1 MRFKVL
7 FCFVLIHTIHSFA
20 QLPEGFD
27 KEEARDMLAICNSF
41 TFLDLYNSDDEILPA
56 GYEKTYIS
64 GVFGMDNKFQIF
76 RKGNRAVIN
85 FRGSTKNK
93 ISWMENIYSSM
104 IPAKGTI
111 RVSGENFNY
120 CFAKDSN
127 AAVHAGYALAIAYLS
142 KDILLHINLLN
153 QAGIYDIILTG
164 HSQGGSITNL
174 MRIYLEYL
182 SENILSPLN
191 RFRSYSYAAPMVG
204 NKEFVAEYNSVICSN
219 HNSFNIVNPEDPIP
233 KFPLNYQE
241 ENLLADNI
249 KNLILNGE
257 SFDLK
262 KKITESLM
270 LMFEKDIIDYMN
282 DFGVSTT
289 KQLSKELGPIEM
301 PQYVEDINY
310 YKLKEEIVINPVEF
324 PKILK
329 DSSILM
335 NDSLMA
341 IYKRDGE
348 GHFINNDLY
357 IKESWAYQHK
367 PYNYYVSFL
376 KLYFPK
382 EYASL
387 EKKYLLENL
396 K

>member
-7 FCFVLIHTIHSFA
+7 FFFAFILTIHSFA
-20 QLPEGFD
+20 QLPEGFN

-41 TFLDLYNSDDEILPA
+41 TFLDLYNSDTEILPA
-56 GYEKTYIS
+56 DYKKTYIS

-76 RKGNRAVIN
+76 RKGNLAIIN

-111 RVSGENFNY
+111 KVSGEDFNY

-127 AAVHAGYALAIAYLS
+127 AAVHAGYTLAIAYLAN
-142 KDILLHINLLN
+142 DILLHINLLN
-153 QAGIYDIILTG
+153 QSGIYDIILTG

-182 SENILSPLN
+182 PETKLSPLN
-191 RFRSYSYAAPMVG
+191 RFRSYSFAAPMVG

-233 KFPLNYQE
+233 KFPLSYQE

-249 KNLILNGE
+249 KDLILNGE

-262 KKITESLM
+262 KKIAESLM
-270 LMFEKDIIDYMN
+270 LMFEKDIINYMN

-301 PQYVEDINY
+301 PQYVQDINY
-310 YKLKEEIVINPVEF
+310 YKLNEEIVINPVEF

-329 DSSILM
+329 DSSILT

-341 IYKRDGE
+341 IYKRNDE

-396 K
+396 N